1 MNEYT
6 QNLLK
11 QHKDR
16 DDKLQDFAMN
26 KYTEML
32 HEIEAKKQQL
42 EQRIAAAVQ
51 AEISQW
57 QQENNLPIREV
68 YIDLEDVSTMG
79 EPKRYEVSRASVDI
93 DYRP

>member
-1 MNEYT
+1 MNEY
-6 QNLLK
+6 QKALLK

-16 DDKLQDFAMN
+16 DDKLKEFAVN

-51 AEISQW
+51 AEVSQW
-57 QQENNLPIREV
+57 QQENSLPVREV
-68 YIDLEDVSTMG
+68 YIDLQDVSAMG
-79 EPKRYEVSRASVDI
+79 EPKHYEVTGASVDI
-93 DYRP
+93 DFKP

>member
-1 MNEYT
+1 MTEY
-6 QNLLK
+6 QKALLK

-16 DDKLQDFAMN
+16 DDKLKEFAVN

-51 AEISQW
+51 AELSQW
-57 QQENNLPIREV
+57 QHENNLPVQAI
-68 YIDLEDVSTMG
+68 YIDVISAHSQGD
-79 EPKRYEVSRASVDI
+79 PKRYVVSGASVDI

>member
-16 DDKLQDFAMN
+16 DDKLQEFAMN

-32 HEIEAKKQQL
+32 HEIEAKKQDL
-42 EQRIAAAVQ
+42 EQRITAVVQ

-57 QQENNLPIREV
+57 QQENNLPVREV
-68 YIDLEDVSTMG
+68 YIDLQDVSTMG
-79 EPKRYEVSRASVDI
+79 EPKRYEVTGTSI
-93 DYRP
+93 DLDYKP

>member
-1 MNEYT
+1 MNEH
-6 QNLLK
+6 QKAFLE

-16 DDKLQDFAMN
+16 DDKLQEYAMN

-32 HEIEAKKQQL
+32 HEIEAKKQEL

-51 AEISQW
+51 AELSQW
-57 QQENNLPIREV
+57 QQENSLPIRQV

-79 EPKRYEVSRASVDI
+79 NPKRYEVTGASVDI
-93 DYRP
+93 DFKP